1 MRTWLVVLFS
11 ALVLLS
17 ACSDDPT
24 NVADGG
30 DSNQTTPVDDML
42 VALAD
47 SIRSWDSQNLDV
59 DELRNLDFSD
69 LRNGFEDILN
79 RDPGSGVAHL
89 GLALVDLMEVN
100 AEARLWALVDDLAR
114 KSLDSTTESFNLA
127 NPLRDGVIGHQ
138 FRILA
143 EAPLFVATSTATVPE
158 NLTIAHLQEIIHE
171 DILPHLD
178 SAIDHLEVIEADED
192 FYYLGTVDGENF
204 EIDLGEIYFFDASL
218 HALRAGLRLMT
229 GYNYDLP
236 GVDGTYNWVEDL
248 YLDYWPD
255 ENPPWWVWSEYPLY
269 DWYFYDYYYLSEYE
283 RIESGELDELH
294 VRKIH
299 PACNDSLVA
308 AILQDNVAEGSDFLC
323 LRSDVFSGET
333 ELVEA
338 GNDLHTMLELLQDGL
353 AAIRAED
360 DYQGDDIIK
369 LGYLTDL
376 DADVSGCTDCP
387 TFAQSWQSIEDVI
400 AWVQEVLSG
409 PYRLQEEIDG
419 QLVDVTID
427 LFAWL
432 TNPPDD
438 LKNLLPYHD
447 WLPRDQ
453 WVERE
458 TYAGWTDYVYS
469 EYSNPEGEYNLWT
482 ADGYI
487 PFVGIEFVRFRF
499 TEEEMAND
507 FIYLT
512 DESGTA
518 LEDGDIPYFPDYT
531 FGGLF
536 PGLTTQQAW
545 IDLLGLQ

>member
-269 DWYFYDYYYLSEYE
+269 DWYFYDYYYLAEYE